1 MARTSSNEVMVTKV
15 VRGFEL
21 GETLALSAE
30 RLIKAVDKSEK
41 SVRELARELYTIQS
55 NKLLDGTEFNG
66 VGEFFETMTGLSAS
80 SASQYL
86 RTFKA
91 FKNYNDEK
99 WCGYSALV
107 PFSMLTE
114 IAKLY
119 GIVKHTETI
128 IDDGKTIEQ
137 TGNTAECGNGLLKA
151 FCKIVSEYQDV
162 PEFDLTSDK
171 TTDTSAK
178 QILLYISKEWTC
190 RQVREAIEESN
201 IVCTF
206 EKEKEKKKANKR
218 DNKAGKD
225 NTKTDNTKTDENET
239 DENETDNVDERNYN
253 KLLEIEKLVQ
263 EFKSSS
269 YKQLTKP
276 KFIER
281 FYEIY
286 NA

>member
-1 MARTSSNEVMVTKV
+1 MARTGSNEVMVTKV

-21 GETLALSAE
+21 GETLAQSAE

-91 FKNYNDEK
+91 FKNYDDEK
-99 WCGYSALV
+99 WCSYSALV

-128 IDDGKTIEQ
+128 IDDGKTVEQ

-162 PEFDLTSDK
+162 PEFDLSSDK
-171 TTDTSAK
+171 TIDTTAK

-206 EKEKEKKKANKR
+206 EKEKEKKKANKKA
-218 DNKAGKD
+218 DNKADKG
-225 NTKTDNTKTDENET
+225 NTKTDNTET
-239 DENETDNVDERNYN
+239 DENETDDVDERNYN

-263 EFKSSS
+263 EFKLSS

>member
-1 MARTSSNEVMVTKV
+1 MARTGSNEVMVTKV

-21 GETLALSAE
+21 GEILAQSAE

-91 FKNYNDEK
+91 FKNYDDEK
-99 WCGYSALV
+99 WCSYSALV

-128 IDDGKTIEQ
+128 IDEGKTVEQ
-137 TGNTAECGNGLLKA
+137 TGNTTECGNGLLKA

-162 PEFDLTSDK
+162 PEFDLSSDK
-171 TTDTSAK
+171 TIDTTAK

-206 EKEKEKKKANKR
+206 EKEKEKKKANKKA
-218 DNKAGKD
+218 DNKADKG
-225 NTKTDNTKTDENET
+225 NTKTDNTET
-239 DENETDNVDERNYN
+239 DENETDDVDERNYN